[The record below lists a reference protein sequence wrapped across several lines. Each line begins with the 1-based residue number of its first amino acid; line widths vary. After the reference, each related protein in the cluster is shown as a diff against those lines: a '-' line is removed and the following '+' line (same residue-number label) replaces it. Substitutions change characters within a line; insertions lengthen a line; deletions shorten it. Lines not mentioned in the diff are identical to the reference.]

1 MFPPKSLGLAIAAC
15 VCVAAARQSLPNP
28 HDDCEFTI
36 HRSRYDLCP
45 LFLDRGQ
52 DRIFKVH
59 AEPTSYTQIFYE
71 ISFGEPL
78 ITQSGEE
85 AEPQV
90 SFNTVAALL

>member
-15 VCVAAARQSLPNP
+15 VCVAAARQSLSNLY
-28 HDDCEFTI
+28 DSCEFTV

-45 LFLDRGQ
+45 LFFDRGQ

-59 AEPTSYTQIFYE
+59 AEPTPYTQLFYE

-78 ITQSGEE
+78 ITQSGKE

-90 SFNTVAALL
+90 SFNAAAALL

>member
-15 VCVAAARQSLPNP
+15 VCVAAARQSLSNP
-28 HDDCEFTI
+28 HDGCEFTI

-59 AEPTSYTQIFYE
+59 AEPTPYTQLFYE

-78 ITQSGEE
+78 ITQSGTE